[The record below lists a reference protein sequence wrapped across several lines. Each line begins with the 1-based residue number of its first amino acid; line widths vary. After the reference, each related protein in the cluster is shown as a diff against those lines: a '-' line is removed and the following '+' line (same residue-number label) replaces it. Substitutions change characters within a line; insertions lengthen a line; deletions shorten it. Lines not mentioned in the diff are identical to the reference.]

1 VRYLGATLITK
12 KLSYDDCKPL
22 ISKLPVLTP
31 RWASKGLFC
40 LKIQLVSSKM
50 LSMQNYWFPF
60 LSSHPKSSEVEQ
72 RCYAFLRVKKVFG
85 CRGKSHGKVVD
96 WVERSVALS
105 LFLSRWIGLFL
116 DRMYGVTFCGV
127 SL

>member
-1 VRYLGATLITK
+1 MRYLGATLVTK

-40 LKIQLVSSKM
+40 LKIHLVSSKI
-50 LSMQNYWFPF
+50 LRMQNYRFLF

-72 RCYAFLRVKKVFG
+72 R
-85 CRGKSHGKVVD
+85 
-96 WVERSVALS
+96 
-105 LFLSRWIGLFL
+105 
-116 DRMYGVTFCGV
+116 
-127 SL
+127 